1 MTLTE
6 LTFAMFWL
14 VVIVFGSVFF
24 AEWAEKHTE
33 LCNGTFCEL
42 RDACIAM
49 VRNADFVCDL
59 TAEGSA
65 EVNEVN

>member
-6 LTFAMFWL
+6 LAFVMFWL

-33 LCNGTFCEL
+33 LCNRTLCAL
-42 RDACIAM
+42 RDACTAM
-49 VRNADFVCDL
+49 VRNADFVCGIP
-59 TAEGSA
+59 AEWSA
-65 EVNEVN
+65 EVS

>member
-24 AEWAEKHTE
+24 AEWAEKHTQSYAME
-33 LCNGTFCEL
+33 LFAHLGMPALLWCGMLILYAVFQQNGLL
-42 RDACIAM
+42 R
-49 VRNADFVCDL
+49 
-59 TAEGSA
+59 
-65 EVNEVN
+65 

>member
-24 AEWAEKHTE
+24 AEWAEKHTQSYVME
-33 LCNGTFCEL
+33 LFAYFGMPVLLWCGMLVLYAVFQQNGL
-42 RDACIAM
+42 MR
-49 VRNADFVCDL
+49 
-59 TAEGSA
+59 
-65 EVNEVN
+65 